1 MSEQVTAQDQKRW
14 ERLRRAMLNIVA
26 QQHEADPT
34 SRYTLDIK
42 IVVKASAQRVA

>member
-1 MSEQVTAQDQKRW
+1 VSEQDQKRW
-14 ERLRRAMLNIVA
+14 DRLRRAMLNIVA

-42 IVVKASAQRVA
+42 IVPKESSQRVA